1 MKKLGLGAALV
12 GALAFAL
19 PTATALADQSHDCGM
34 GRSITLTGANTLW
47 PPNHKYHDYT
57 VTAIGNAM
65 DFHTDL
71 MTAITSN
78 EPDIGIGSGG
88 PQHANDANP
97 AMASDSEDSN
107 TASTFHQL
115 RAERAGPGNG
125 RTYTFNVTAT
135 WDMLMTTTCMAQFT
149 VNVPHD
155 QGS

>member
-1 MKKLGLGAALV
+1 LQKTLMGLAAVAAL
-12 GALAFAL
+12 AL
-19 PTATALADQSHDCGM
+19 PSAAMADQSHDCGM

-57 VTAIGNAM
+57 VTAIGSAL

-97 AMASDSEDSN
+97 AMDSDSENGSR
-107 TASTFHQL
+107 ASTFHQL
-115 RAERAGPGNG
+115 RSERSGAGSG
-125 RTYTFNVTAT
+125 RTYTFKTSAT
-135 WDMLMTTTCMAQFT
+135 WDMNPATTCMATFT
-149 VNVPHD
+149 VSVPHD
-155 QGS
+155 QGNN